1 MAEDRSAK
9 PKKHRVVKQAET
21 VREQV
26 EKSRNTTPRK
36 RGVVGLTLYYIS
48 WPFRMIGRGIKK
60 VGHYIVPGYFKKS
73 WEELKQ
79 VTWPSWSNT
88 FKLTLAVI
96 IFSVVFGVFITVVDY
111 GLDKVF
117 RKVLID

>member
-1 MAEDRSAK
+1 MAEDKTAK
-9 PKKHRVVKQAET
+9 PKKRRVVKEAAT

-26 EKSRNTTPRK
+26 EINRAAKVK
-36 RGVVGLTLYYIS
+36 ERGIIGQTLYYIS
-48 WPFRMIGRGIKK
+48 WPFRMVGRGIKK
-60 VGHYIVPGYFKKS
+60 IGHYVVPGYFKKS

-79 VTWPSWSNT
+79 VTWPSWKDT

-96 IFSVVFGVFITVVDY
+96 IFSVVFGVLITAVDY

>member
-1 MAEDRSAK
+1 MAEDKSAK
-9 PKKHRVVKQAET
+9 PKRRIVKKAET

-26 EKSRNTTPRK
+26 EKNRAAQLK
-36 RGVVGLTLYYIS
+36 ERGIVGMTLYYIS
-48 WPFRMIGRGIKK
+48 WPFRIVGRGIKK
-60 VGHYIVPGYFKKS
+60 VGHYIIPGYFKKS

-79 VTWPSWSNT
+79 VAWPSWKDT
-88 FKLTLAVI
+88 WKLTLAVI
-96 IFSVVFGVFITVVDY
+96 VFSALFGLMITVVDY